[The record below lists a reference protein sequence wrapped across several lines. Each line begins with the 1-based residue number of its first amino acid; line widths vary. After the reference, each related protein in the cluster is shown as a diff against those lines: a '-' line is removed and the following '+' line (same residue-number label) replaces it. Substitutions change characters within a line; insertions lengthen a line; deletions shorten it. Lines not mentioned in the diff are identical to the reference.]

1 MTNRQMSVT
10 AYTTLDY
17 VDAVAT
23 GYEFETE
30 SVAVVD
36 ATTDSEDP
44 DDVKLQ
50 VELDNRAEEHFPAHM
65 VELQLNPD
73 QARAL
78 AADLEKHAQRLEA
91 EDTEAEDTDS

>member
-1 MTNRQMSVT
+1 MTNRLMSVT

-36 ATTDSEDP
+36 ATTDRTDP
-44 DDVKLQ
+44 ADVLLQ

-65 VELQLNPD
+65 VELQLGSD

-78 AADLEKHAQRLEA
+78 AADLEEHAQRVEA
-91 EDTEAEDTDS
+91 EDTES